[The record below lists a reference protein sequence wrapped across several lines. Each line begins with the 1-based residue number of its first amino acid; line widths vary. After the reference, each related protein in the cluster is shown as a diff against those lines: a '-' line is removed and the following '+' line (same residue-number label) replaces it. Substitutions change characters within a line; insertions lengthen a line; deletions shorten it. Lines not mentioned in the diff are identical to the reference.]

1 MGRFPARHPF
11 RDQAF
16 GDRMKSIGIISKP
29 HHAEAKRV
37 LEELVPWLAE
47 RGKAV
52 VMDVDTAALVGE
64 ATGVEK
70 NRLPDEVAMIIVLGG
85 DGTFLSV
92 ARLTEGRDVPLLGV
106 NLGGLGFLTEV
117 TQEQVFETL
126 EEIFEGNYGVG
137 ERLLLQAHV
146 HRDDERIA
154 EYRALNDV
162 VINKGALAR
171 IISLETY
178 VNGAYVNT
186 FAADGIIISTP
197 TGSTAYNLAAG
208 GPILSPELGAIII
221 NPICPHTLTNR
232 PLVLPEDVTVKVILK
247 AEGEDVLLT
256 LDGQVGFAL
265 RYDDVVEVRKAP
277 ETVKLIEPPRRNYFQ
292 VLRTKL
298 RWGER

>member
-1 MGRFPARHPF
+1 MGRFSARHPF

>member
-1 MGRFPARHPF
+1 MGRFQARHPF

-117 TQEQVFETL
+117 TQEQIFETL
-126 EEIFEGNYGVG
+126 GEIFEGNYGVG

-277 ETVKLIEPPRRNYFQ
+277 QTVKLIEPPRRNYFQ

>member
-1 MGRFPARHPF
+1 
-11 RDQAF
+11 
-16 GDRMKSIGIISKP
+16 MKSIGIISKP

-117 TQEQVFETL
+117 TQEQIFETL
-126 EEIFEGNYGVG
+126 GEIFEGNYGVG

-277 ETVKLIEPPRRNYFQ
+277 QTVKLIEPPRRNYFQ

>member
-1 MGRFPARHPF
+1 
-11 RDQAF
+11 
-16 GDRMKSIGIISKP
+16 MKSIGIISKP

-126 EEIFEGNYGVG
+126 GEIFEGNYGVG
-137 ERLLLQAHV
+137 ERLLLQAQV

-277 ETVKLIEPPRRNYFQ
+277 QTVKLIEPPRRNYFQ

>member
-1 MGRFPARHPF
+1 
-11 RDQAF
+11 
-16 GDRMKSIGIISKP
+16 MKSLGIISKP

-37 LEELVPWLAE
+37 LEGLVPWLAE
-47 RGKAV
+47 RGKSV

-70 NRLPDEVAMIIVLGG
+70 DRLPDEVEMIIVLGG

-92 ARLTEGRDVPLLGV
+92 ARLIEGRDVPLLGV

-126 EEIFEGNYGVG
+126 GEIFEGNYGVG

-208 GPILSPELGAIII
+208 GPILSPELGALII

-232 PLVLPEDVTVKVILK
+232 PLVLPDDVTVEVVLK

-265 RYDDVVEVRKAP
+265 RYDDVVEVRKAS
-277 ETVKLIEPPRRNYFQ
+277 ETVKLIEPPQRNYFQ

>member
-1 MGRFPARHPF
+1 
-11 RDQAF
+11 
-16 GDRMKSIGIISKP
+16 MKSIGIISKP

-37 LEELVPWLAE
+37 LEGLVPWLAE
-47 RGKAV
+47 RGKSV
-52 VMDVDTAALVGE
+52 VMDVDTASLVGE
-64 ATGVEK
+64 TAGVEK
-70 NRLPDEVAMIIVLGG
+70 DRLPEQVEMIIVLGG

-92 ARLTEGRDVPLLGV
+92 ARLIEGRDVPLLGV

-126 EEIFEGNYGVG
+126 GEIFEGNYGVG

-208 GPILSPELGAIII
+208 GPILSPELGALII

-232 PLVLPEDVTVKVILK
+232 PLVLPDDVTVEVVLK

-265 RYDDVVEVRKAP
+265 RYDDVVEVRKAS
-277 ETVKLIEPPRRNYFQ
+277 ETVKLIEPPQRNYFQ

>member
-1 MGRFPARHPF
+1 
-11 RDQAF
+11 
-16 GDRMKSIGIISKP
+16 MKSIGIISKP

-37 LEELVPWLAE
+37 LEGLVPWLAE
-47 RGKAV
+47 RGKSV
-52 VMDVDTAALVGE
+52 VMDVDTASLVGE
-64 ATGVEK
+64 TTGVEK
-70 NRLPDEVAMIIVLGG
+70 DRLPDEVAMIIVLGG

-117 TQEQVFETL
+117 TQEQIFETL
-126 EEIFEGNYGVG
+126 GEIFEGNYGVG

-208 GPILSPELGAIII
+208 GPILSPELGALII

-232 PLVLPEDVTVKVILK
+232 PLVLPEDVTVEVVLK

>member
-126 EEIFEGNYGVG
+126 GEIFEGNYGVG

-277 ETVKLIEPPRRNYFQ
+277 QTVKLIEPPRRNYFQ

>member
-1 MGRFPARHPF
+1 
-11 RDQAF
+11 
-16 GDRMKSIGIISKP
+16 MKSIGIISKP

-52 VMDVDTAALVGE
+52 VMDVETAALVGE
-64 ATGVEK
+64 TTGVEK

-117 TQEQVFETL
+117 TQEQIFETL
-126 EEIFEGNYGVG
+126 GEIFEGNYGVG
-137 ERLLLQAHV
+137 ERLLLQAHI

-178 VNGAYVNT
+178 VNGTYVNT

-221 NPICPHTLTNR
+221 NPICPHPLTTR
-232 PLVLPEDVTVKVILK
+232 PLVLPDDVTVEVVLK

-265 RYDDVVEVRKAP
+265 RYDDVVEVRKALQ
-277 ETVKLIEPPRRNYFQ
+277 TVKLIEPPRRNYFQ

>member
-1 MGRFPARHPF
+1 
-11 RDQAF
+11 
-16 GDRMKSIGIISKP
+16 MKSIGIISKP

-52 VMDVDTAALVGE
+52 VMDVDTASLVGE
-64 ATGVEK
+64 TTGVEK
-70 NRLPDEVAMIIVLGG
+70 DRLPEQVEMIIVLGG

-117 TQEQVFETL
+117 TQEQIFETL
-126 EEIFEGNYGVG
+126 GEIFEGNYGVG

-178 VNGAYVNT
+178 VNGVYVNT

-208 GPILSPELGAIII
+208 GPILSPELGALII

-232 PLVLPEDVTVKVILK
+232 PLVLPEDVTVEVVLK

>member
-1 MGRFPARHPF
+1 
-11 RDQAF
+11 
-16 GDRMKSIGIISKP
+16 MKSIGIISKP
-29 HHAEAKRV
+29 HHAEAKHV
-37 LEELVPWLAE
+37 LEGLVPWLAE
-47 RGKAV
+47 RGKSV
-52 VMDVDTAALVGE
+52 VMDVDTASLVGE
-64 ATGVEK
+64 TAGVEK
-70 NRLPDEVAMIIVLGG
+70 DRLPEQVEMIIVLGG

-117 TQEQVFETL
+117 TQEQIFETL
-126 EEIFEGNYGVG
+126 GEIFEGNYGVG

-232 PLVLPEDVTVKVILK
+232 PLVLPEDVTVEVILK

-265 RYDDVVEVRKAP
+265 RYDDVVEVRKAS

>member
-1 MGRFPARHPF
+1 MGRFQARHPF

-126 EEIFEGNYGVG
+126 GEIFEGNYGVG

-277 ETVKLIEPPRRNYFQ
+277 QTVKLIEPPRRNYFQ